1 MKSIF
6 IAVLLLTVNAFGA
19 VHIPTQEL
27 QLALERGK
35 VLTNYGLN
43 QQQSR
48 LRAYTVFDQYIDGKL
63 GQVGQGAVF
72 TACPEDKKQKISRF
86 VRTLLNFVGW
96 SSHSKALL
104 DSSGKTYNQYLNL
117 IDVISPYE
125 TSDSAKNNLK
135 IAKARL
141 QRLALES
148 QKGVGQTYEQYEQAH
163 PGALSRGGIY
173 NLLAEVTQGV
183 KVRLIEKA
191 DLIVTCGYSP
201 TGNQATDLDLAE
213 EFMDQYSQVKHH
225 GYFHRQHPRA
235 GAARKRTATA
245 VPYLSIKGSEVSGEI
260 SNRADHISARIA
272 MLRNALPVNGG
283 GAGNGGNDSDSDN
296 DNDGGN
302 GGGFG
307 DHGDGFDGHDEDYG
321 HASDDDQND
330 GFGGSGNGFGFASA
344 GASSSSTSASSS
356 AALTTFGS
364 SSSSFAASAMEQDY
378 VASSSFLTP
387 TASDSDDDQGGS
399 DNDDGFGG
407 SDNVFGFASAGASA
421 AYDSDDSD
429 FPRSTAPTKKRKS
442 AIIDSSD
449 EEEVSK
455 PVSKKR
461 FFLSR
466 GQIQER
472 NKKIRAALE
481 ANPELDRSEIAKIA
495 GPDVTA
501 QNVFDYIH
509 RCAQQFKK
517 PGRSG
522 DALAEKQ
529 SRIRAAF
536 EADLESHQ
544 QGNPRKTYAEIA
556 AIAGPDVKVANI
568 ERFID
573 KLGEEGKQFKR
584 GQSRSEKQDAQERI
598 RRAIEENS
606 GKPLAEI
613 ARIAGSDVTTDA
625 ISNFK
630 KKHKLTKKTPTKA
643 EVEAKK
649 KTVIAIKTAN
659 PQVKAAG
666 IIELAAQQGCE
677 VTEGMVHKYIAEA
690 GLQERRPVTTK
701 PLTQQQ
707 KDDIV
712 RLRDEGE
719 SFPKIATTV
728 GCTEV
733 QAYKYY
739 NKDKK

>member
-19 VHIPTQEL
+19 VRIPSEEL
-27 QLALERGK
+27 VLALERGK
-35 VLTNYGLN
+35 VLTDYELD
-43 QQQSR
+43 QEQSR
-48 LRAYTVFDQYIDGKL
+48 ATAYTTFNEYIDGKL

-104 DSSGKTYNQYLNL
+104 DESGKTYNQYLNL

-148 QKGVGQTYEQYEQAH
+148 QMRAVGQTYEQYEQAH
-163 PGALSRGGIY
+163 PGALSRQGIY

-201 TGNQATDLDLAE
+201 TGNLATDLDLAE

-260 SNRADHISARIA
+260 SNRAHDISARIA

-283 GAGNGGNDSDSDN
+283 GAANGGDGDSDS

-307 DHGDGFDGHDEDYG
+307 DYG
-321 HASDDDQND
+321 G
-330 GFGGSGNGFGFASA
+330 GFGGNGGGFGFPSA
-344 GASSSSTSASSS
+344 GASSSSTSVLSS
-356 AALTTFGS
+356 AALTTFGIS
-364 SSSSFAASAMEQDY
+364 SSSAASDTADMEQDN
-378 VASSSFLTP
+378 
-387 TASDSDDDQGGS
+387 S
-399 DNDDGFGG
+399 DNDDRLGG
-407 SDNVFGFASAGASA
+407 GGNGLGFASAGASA

-429 FPRSTAPTKKRKS
+429 FPRSTTGTKRKNPS

-461 FFLSR
+461 VFLSR
-466 GQIQER
+466 EKIQER
-472 NKKIRAALE
+472 NEKIRVALE
-481 ANPELDRSEIAKIA
+481 ANPELDRSKIAEIA
-495 GPDVTA
+495 GSDVTT

-509 RCAQQFKK
+509 RYAQQYKRG
-517 PGRSG
+517 GRTK

-529 SRIRAAF
+529 SRIRTAF
-536 EADLESHQ
+536 KADLKSHKP
-544 QGNPRKTYAEIA
+544 GDPRKTYAQIA
-556 AIAGPDVKVANI
+556 ADAGPDVTVGNI
-568 ERFID
+568 EIFIA
-573 KLGEEGKQFKR
+573 KLGEEGNQFKT
-584 GQSRSEKQDAQERI
+584 GHSLSEKQDAQERI

-613 ARIAGSDVTTDA
+613 ARIAGSGVTTDA

-630 KKHKLTKKTPTKA
+630 KRHKLTKKTPTKA

-659 PQVKAAG
+659 PQVTATR

-677 VTEGMVHKYIAEA
+677 VSEGMVHKYIAEA
-690 GLQERRPVTTK
+690 GLQQKKSSTPL
-701 PLTQQQ
+701 LTQVQ
-707 KDDIV
+707 KDRIME
-712 RLRDEGE
+712 LRDAGGT
-719 SFPKIATTV
+719 FPDIATTV
-728 GCTEV
+728 GCTQV

-739 NKDKK
+739 NKK

>member
-1 MKSIF
+1 MFVLYKFKIHKLSVNMKSIF
-6 IAVLLLTVNAFGA
+6 IAVLVLTVNAFGA
-19 VHIPTQEL
+19 VHIPTEEL

-35 VLTNYGLN
+35 VLTTYGLN

-48 LRAYTVFDQYIDGKL
+48 SRAYTVFDQYIDGKL
-63 GQVGQGAVF
+63 GQVGQVAAF
-72 TACPEDKKQKISRF
+72 TACPVNKKQKISRF

-235 GAARKRTATA
+235 GGARKRIATA
-245 VPYLSIKGSEVSGEI
+245 VPYLSIKGSAVSGEI
-260 SNRADHISARIA
+260 SNRAHDISARIA

-296 DNDGGN
+296 DGGN

-307 DHGDGFDGHDEDYG
+307 GSDNGLGFP
-321 HASDDDQND
+321 
-330 GFGGSGNGFGFASA
+330 SA
-344 GASSSSTSASSS
+344 GASSSWTSVLSS
-356 AALTTFGS
+356 AALTTFGIS
-364 SSSSFAASAMEQDY
+364 SSSAASDTADMEQDD
-378 VASSSFLTP
+378 VASSLFLTP
-387 TASDSDDDQGGS
+387 AASDSDDDQGDS
-399 DNDDGFGG
+399 DNDDGFDG
-407 SDNVFGFASAGASA
+407 SDNGLGFASAGASA

-455 PVSKKR
+455 LVSKKR
-461 FFLSR
+461 VFLPKYCSH
-466 GQIQER
+466 E
-472 NKKIRAALE
+472 IR
-481 ANPELDRSEIAKIA
+481 K
-495 GPDVTA
+495 
-501 QNVFDYIH
+501 
-509 RCAQQFKK
+509 
-517 PGRSG
+517 
-522 DALAEKQ
+522 
-529 SRIRAAF
+529 
-536 EADLESHQ
+536 
-544 QGNPRKTYAEIA
+544 
-556 AIAGPDVKVANI
+556 
-568 ERFID
+568 
-573 KLGEEGKQFKR
+573 
-584 GQSRSEKQDAQERI
+584 
-598 RRAIEENS
+598 
-606 GKPLAEI
+606 
-613 ARIAGSDVTTDA
+613 SDML
-625 ISNFK
+625 S
-630 KKHKLTKKTPTKA
+630 
-643 EVEAKK
+643 
-649 KTVIAIKTAN
+649 
-659 PQVKAAG
+659 
-666 IIELAAQQGCE
+666 
-677 VTEGMVHKYIAEA
+677 
-690 GLQERRPVTTK
+690 
-701 PLTQQQ
+701 
-707 KDDIV
+707 
-712 RLRDEGE
+712 
-719 SFPKIATTV
+719 
-728 GCTEV
+728 
-733 QAYKYY
+733 
-739 NKDKK
+739 